1 MPLFIY
7 ERLLNYF
14 KKNNINKKKAKVLLL
29 GASYKKNIKD
39 IRETP
44 FIKISEILLKNKISF
59 SYNDPLIDVITVNR
73 V

>member
-29 GASYKKNIKD
+29 GASYKKNITD
-39 IRETP
+39 IE
-44 FIKISEILLKNKISF
+44 KHHLLKLQKFYMKNKISF
-59 SYNDPLIDVITVNR
+59 YIMIHLLNLFNK
-73 V
+73 